1 MPRAVAGDGGRGE
14 FQFLRLVHQPV
25 QTAGAIEQRILGV
38 QMQMDKIGVRHGGS
52 LTSNPE
58 DTKTQ
63 LTLPDLAKSKEDIDE
78 QKRQSNLK
86 QKCRR

>member
-1 MPRAVAGDGGRGE
+1 
-14 FQFLRLVHQPV
+14 
-25 QTAGAIEQRILGV
+25 
-38 QMQMDKIGVRHGGS
+38 MQMDKIGVRHGGS